1 MNESAI
7 KTWFIIRSNRLK
19 KTYFQKCTIGL
30 KKFSIHRYYEIFT
43 FLTNH
48 KNLYSNIKEPKE
60 KRKKKVEKLGELAQ
74 S

>member
-1 MNESAI
+1 MIHNQIESSKKNILSKMYNRI
-7 KTWFIIRSNRLK
+7 KKS
-19 KTYFQKCTIGL
+19 TIQ
-30 KKFSIHRYYEIFT
+30 YYEIFT